1 MNAAA
6 ETKGTAGPWIVGPF
20 GQVWAASDISLVDG
34 KWRENVPEPRIV
46 ASLTDPADG
55 PLVAAAHDLYEALA
69 AVEAALRKDSRGQTI
84 VGDGVEYH
92 LDGQTM
98 YRAINKARGA
108 LAKARGEAR

>member
-1 MNAAA
+1 MNTAA

-20 GQVWAASDISLVDG
+20 GQVWPASDISLVDG

-55 PLVAAAHDLYEALA
+55 PLVAAAPDLYEALKYMSDLFKYLGGTPTTDTGWKTDEMLDVYERA
-69 AVEAALRKDSRGQTI
+69 AV
-84 VGDGVEYH
+84 
-92 LDGQTM
+92 
-98 YRAINKARGA
+98 A